1 MKDIDILSFDAV
13 ADCEQGYDLE
23 LLDKD
28 GVTPTGITV
37 IVIGS
42 KADSVQQWT
51 SRMYTKMRQAE
62 DLAKRKGQEVK
73 IDLVELRAQ
82 NIDGAALRVTGWRG
96 VKQTFDREMLK
107 QALARND
114 HWVDQI
120 LEASNDLG
128 NFGKR
133 PRQNSLSLPDTSSA

>member
-1 MKDIDILSFDAV
+1 MSIDILSFDAV
-13 ADCEQGYDLE
+13 SDCEQGYDLE

-37 IVIGS
+37 TVIGS

-51 SRMYTKMRQAE
+51 SRVYSKMRQAE

-73 IDLVELRAQ
+73 VDLNELRSQ
-82 NIDGAALRVTGWRG
+82 NIDGAALRVTGWKG
-96 VKQTFDREMLK
+96 VKQAFERELLK

-128 NFGKR
+128 NFGR
-133 PRQNSLSLPDTSSA
+133 MPRQNSLSLHDKSSA